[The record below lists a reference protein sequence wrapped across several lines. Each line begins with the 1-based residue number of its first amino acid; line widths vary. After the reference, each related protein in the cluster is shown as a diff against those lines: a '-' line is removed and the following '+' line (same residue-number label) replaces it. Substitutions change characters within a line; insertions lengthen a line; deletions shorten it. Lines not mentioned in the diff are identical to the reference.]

1 MQTFKCFNL
10 SLKDQMANIS
20 LSLRD
25 DSNAEAEFIT
35 ALPKDAFRN
44 GDFTPGCKTLLAM
57 RCTKQVAGL
66 AAYAQVEAIIH
77 YSTTIS
83 KIVALL
89 KDSPPNAL
97 YVANELIGISSKF
110 LRSIDEDGINAFALY
125 RSVIETLNHFR

>member
-44 GDFTPGCKTLLAM
+44 GDFTPGCKTLLAR
-57 RCTKQVAGL
+57 RCTKKVAGL

-77 YSTTIS
+77 YNATIAKKS
-83 KIVALL
+83 ALL
-89 KDSPPNAL
+89 KESLDEAL
-97 YVANELIGISSKF
+97 NVADDLITISSKF
-110 LRSIDEDGINAFALY
+110 VDNIDEEGIHAFALY